1 MNILLLSLGGGGG
14 NILRSVK
21 AQYQRDL
28 AIAEHTD
35 AQYAARLK
43 HSVATR
49 FADTNRYS
57 LVDVPEDERVLI
69 GSATGGHMGARHDPA
84 VARQAFEESRTE
96 IERLIS
102 QYSTVIIIATGGK
115 GTGTGTILPVT
126 LLARQHKKLVIPIFV
141 RPSFERH
148 EVEKRRYDEALAI
161 TRQLDAAQVRFIE
174 ILNDRGYVDSHP
186 EPQTVVW
193 ERMNVPLARA
203 LRGLLYVLWDLSQ
216 VDPSDLSALFA
227 GHGRLRI
234 GFSELDPAP
243 GTDPSDDE
251 MQSAVQSCWDNR
263 FCNIHEP
270 VGTSLI
276 CIQGQWSN
284 VADAKIKCLLAAQA
298 GAADSAAYNPLYA
311 RAFHTPKPWGVTAL
325 FAEHTGH
332 HEPLD
337 INWSLEHEPSTET
350 APPVIADLDR
360 RYVDVESAPRVGP
373 STTVEPSTTDLELLP
388 VAVKGDPGS
397 PDVTS
402 CSEPSAVIASFPT
415 ELPFAKARTF
425 TSFWDLALAMNRSDP
440 AALVVAE
447 KGSDADV
454 PVDAAELKKLLGTV
468 WFRAVFHRLS
478 AAWRDRLL
486 DVMVSNVVVPNHQ
499 LRLGRR
505 DIHLRDLG
513 HAELKEAFSRSSFS
527 EAARA
532 DLHLLMA
539 IGNLWG
545 PDSLA
550 RLHFADPA
558 NNAEMSPKLSWM
570 MQGFRR

>member
-1 MNILLLSLGGGGG
+1 VNILLLSLGGGGG

-21 AQYQRDL
+21 ALYQRDL

-35 AQYAARLK
+35 AQYAARLN

-57 LVDVPEDERVLI
+57 LVDVPENERVLM
-69 GSATGGHMGARHDPA
+69 GSATGGHMGARHDPE

-96 IERLIS
+96 MEKLIRE
-102 QYSTVIIIATGGK
+102 YSTVIVIATGGK
-115 GTGTGTILPVT
+115 GTGTGTIVPVT
-126 LLARQHKKLVIPIFV
+126 LLARQYKKLVIPIFV

-186 EPQTVVW
+186 EPQSVVW
-193 ERMNVPLARA
+193 ERMNVPVARA

-234 GFSELDPAP
+234 GFSELDPEP
-243 GTDPSDDE
+243 GMDPSDDE
-251 MQSAVQSCWDNR
+251 VQCAVQSCWDNR
-263 FCNIHEP
+263 FCNIREP

-284 VADAKIKCLLAAQA
+284 VADAKIKSLMAAQA

-337 INWSLEHEPSTET
+337 ITWSLEQEPWTEP
-350 APPVIADLDR
+350 ALVADVYRPD
-360 RYVDVESAPRVGP
+360 VDVESAP
-373 STTVEPSTTDLELLP
+373 SVEPANAEVDLPL
-388 VAVKGDPGS
+388 VAVESDPGNA
-397 PDVTS
+397 DVTG
-402 CSEPSAVIASFPT
+402 CFEPCAVIDSFPT
-415 ELPFAKARTF
+415 ESPFAKGATF
-425 TSFWDLALAMNRSDP
+425 ASFWDLALALNRSDP
-440 AALVVAE
+440 AALLVAQ

-454 PVDAAELKKLLGTV
+454 PVGAAELKKLLGTV
-468 WFRAVFHRLS
+468 WFRAVFQRLS
-478 AAWRDRLL
+478 AAWRERLL

-513 HAELKEAFSRSSFS
+513 HAQLKESFSRSSLS
-527 EAARA
+527 EAVRA
-532 DLHLLMA
+532 DLHLLMT

-550 RLHFADPA
+550 RLHFADA
-558 NNAEMSPKLSWM
+558 EHNSEMSPKLSWM